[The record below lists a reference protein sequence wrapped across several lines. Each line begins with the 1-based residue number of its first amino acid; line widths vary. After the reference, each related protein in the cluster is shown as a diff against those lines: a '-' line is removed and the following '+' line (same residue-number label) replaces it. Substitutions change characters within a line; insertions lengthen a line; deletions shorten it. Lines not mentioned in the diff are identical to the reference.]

1 MSTEIVILCL
11 TGIGWLIGQWILKN
25 RELEYKHFEKKAAAY
40 QNFLNTFIDLA
51 VQQKTGKKV
60 SDQKFLSAIIEFKKK
75 VMIWGSQSMIKDLLK
90 FQEMSSHITENPANV
105 VKTSDFLYKMIR
117 KDLGHY
123 NFKLRNY
130 ELAQMFLIDNVHD
143 LLKKGKNHD

>member
-1 MSTEIVILCL
+1 
-11 TGIGWLIGQWILKN
+11 
-25 RELEYKHFEKKAAAY
+25 
-40 QNFLNTFIDLA
+40 
-51 VQQKTGKKV
+51 
-60 SDQKFLSAIIEFKKK
+60 
-75 VMIWGSQSMIKDLLK
+75 MIKDLLK

-105 VKTSDFLYKMIR
+105 VITSDFLYKMIR

-123 NFKLRNY
+123 NFKLRDY